1 MTTTIERN
9 RRSRGRVVNCVGGY
23 RAYVPDPLPPPIAWD
38 EELILSLSTADRA
51 IGVLAGEGRRM
62 VNPHLLI
69 RPFARKEAVLSSRI
83 EGTQTTLGELM
94 AAEAGG
100 AIDRNTADVREVGN
114 YVDALEYSLERLG
127 SSGAARTGSGGPDAP

>member
-1 MTTTIERN
+1 
-9 RRSRGRVVNCVGGY
+9 
-23 RAYVPDPLPPPIAWD
+23 
-38 EELILSLSTADRA
+38 
-51 IGVLAGEGRRM
+51 M

-100 AIDRNTADVREVGN
+100 AVDRNTADVREVGN
-114 YVDALEYSLERLG
+114 YVDALEYSLERLETLPV
-127 SSGAARTGSGGPDAP
+127 SLRLVREIPRAPHARG